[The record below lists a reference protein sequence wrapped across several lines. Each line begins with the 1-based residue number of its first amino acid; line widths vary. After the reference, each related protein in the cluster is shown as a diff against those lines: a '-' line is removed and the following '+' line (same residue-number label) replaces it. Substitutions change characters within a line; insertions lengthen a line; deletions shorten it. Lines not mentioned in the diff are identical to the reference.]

1 MMSRIAILDRW
12 ITSRRIQGLKTFKA
26 LGLLRVY
33 AWEQDGFSFYFH
45 FSNLSNFR
53 TSKLSENSFPVTAS
67 IFFTTFILDDWRTS
81 EYAYKDGRL
90 IFRVRTRLNTIK
102 RYLLSKFS
110 ICGSPCVCFEFL
122 ALGLITSSCR
132 SWFLTLF
139 LRRLSQI
146 SRELPL

>member
-1 MMSRIAILDRW
+1 MGSLPTRSKGSEP
-12 ITSRRIQGLKTFKA
+12 SRRLVFFTYMRGN
-26 LGLLRVY
+26 RMV
-33 AWEQDGFSFYFH
+33 FH
-45 FSNLSNFR
+45 FTFAFQTFQILR
-53 TSKLSENSFPVTAS
+53 TSKLSENSFPVTAP
-67 IFFTTFILDDWRTS
+67 IFFIAFILDDWRTS

-110 ICGSPCVCFEFL
+110 ICGNPCVCFEFL

-139 LRRLSQI
+139 LCRMSQI
-146 SRELPL
+146 SRELLL